1 MDILESLKSNILD
14 VEEMSY
20 INNFRFLSTT
30 LLAWQKKS
38 ENKNITDKA
47 RTELECS
54 LKAMSHIGVYV
65 LSMQHRQ
72 REFNVQLN
80 EFRKAAMISD
90 NKLKKHLENE
100 RQEKI

>member
-30 LLAWQKKS
+30 LLSWQKKS

-47 RTELECS
+47 RTEL
-54 LKAMSHIGVYV
+54 
-65 LSMQHRQ
+65 
-72 REFNVQLN
+72 
-80 EFRKAAMISD
+80 
-90 NKLKKHLENE
+90 
-100 RQEKI
+100 